1 MDKHGLIKQE
11 RIWKVDNLSKALESI
26 NEALK
31 VDPKIPQAW
40 FNKGIIISKEKKYNE
55 ALAFFIRG
63 EYLSN
68 LYHESGFYR
77 TLPSIIAHA
86 EYLDAPYFYKRLIS
100 QYHIDSYLSFQKFVN
115 NINNQCKLFDDYILY
130 LNNRKEQYDNPE
142 RYYLL
147 LGLITYYMGDA
158 YLAYK
163 IFDEKVDEI
172 NPKSLIGQYYLI
184 ISAISF
190 HEEYSSIINYAL
202 KEAEFILQSSDINNI
217 SLYYAGQI
225 FLCNGSY
232 NKALNCFFKSN
243 DFLPSQ
249 YMQIVCL
256 NKFGEINKTNNLIE
270 NLIERESTF
279 QQTGK
284 GYLQGINKQNI
295 SLDNFENSFFK
306 YIHYIE
312 INEAISLVYNYLE
325 ELENDG
331 IIKPSWDF
339 IDTYSSIQ
347 SPYEIWNLLEETE
360 LEIKAI
366 KNQVEQNALNL
377 MSDYIKLKFNEIYTL
392 EGNNDRNW
400 LINKISE
407 IVLTKNYNKVDLHKI
422 ICYYYLLNKLDIRD
436 KILLDFFTEIIYL
449 QSIKSTSFIKEVLK
463 LGISYAFSI
472 TAFKFIQSDDPY
484 FIKNL
489 YEEINLIG
497 QLVGTGFSYL
507 IINYLEDNKDEIIS
521 FEEFKANFISYV
533 LELRDKIGNSFDLK
547 YSLVEFENWI

>member
-1 MDKHGLIKQE
+1 MLRH
-11 RIWKVDNLSKALESI
+11 I
-26 NEALK
+26 NGA
-31 VDPKIPQAW
+31 
-40 FNKGIIISKEKKYNE
+40 
-55 ALAFFIRG
+55 
-63 EYLSN
+63 
-68 LYHESGFYR
+68 
-77 TLPSIIAHA
+77 
-86 EYLDAPYFYKRLIS
+86 
-100 QYHIDSYLSFQKFVN
+100 
-115 NINNQCKLFDDYILY
+115 
-130 LNNRKEQYDNPE
+130 
-142 RYYLL
+142 
-147 LGLITYYMGDA
+147 
-158 YLAYK
+158 
-163 IFDEKVDEI
+163 
-172 NPKSLIGQYYLI
+172 
-184 ISAISF
+184 
-190 HEEYSSIINYAL
+190 
-202 KEAEFILQSSDINNI
+202 
-217 SLYYAGQI
+217 
-225 FLCNGSY
+225 
-232 NKALNCFFKSN
+232 CFFKSN